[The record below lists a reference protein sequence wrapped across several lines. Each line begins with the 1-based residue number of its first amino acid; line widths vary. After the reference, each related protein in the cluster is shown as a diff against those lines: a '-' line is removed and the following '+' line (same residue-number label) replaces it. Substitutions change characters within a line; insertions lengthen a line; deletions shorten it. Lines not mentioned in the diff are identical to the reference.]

1 MEVIQA
7 FKRILSSSCV
17 TSMTNL
23 SQFGMLLLL
32 YDTGLRSY
40 NLHTLAGFIGGV
52 QSQEAFAGSM
62 ERLTG
67 QDMAVA
73 FFGAGEVAGRTLG
86 MLEFQRFGSKSSY
99 TRL

>member
-7 FKRILSSSCV
+7 FKRILSLSCV
-17 TSMTNL
+17 TSMTTL

-52 QSQEAFAGSM
+52 QSQEAFASSM

-67 QDMAVA
+67 QDMAVPVFRA
-73 FFGAGEVAGRTLG
+73 GAGGLPTTAVLAFPRSASHAYYTL
-86 MLEFQRFGSKSSY
+86 
-99 TRL
+99 